1 MREEI
6 EFLPPRRF
14 GFALQTIIAV
24 VLFIAGLFGVWQ
36 ALQTDI
42 GFAMLLYL
50 LPSLLMLGFVPILG
64 YHAYALYNA
73 QYKIG
78 RDGIN
83 LHWGLRLV
91 DIPITTIQWVYP
103 TDQLDVRLPLPLIH
117 WPGAV
122 IGVRHVPGEGQVEYL
137 ASRTRNLILIATPE
151 RAYAISP
158 QNPAEFMHTYQRCT
172 EMGSFTPIAA
182 RSVHPTLF
190 INRVWSALP
199 ARIVLLTGAIMGL
212 SLFLWVSLSIPSRPQ
227 IHLRFLPDGSP
238 GNLVP
243 AFRLLLLPFLNTF
256 IFLTNLFIG
265 LYFFRNESSQHLAY
279 LLWGS
284 SAVTSSLFLV
294 AVYFILGAGQ
304 FN

>member
-14 GFALQTIIAV
+14 GMLLQTIIAV
-24 VLFIAGLFGVWQ
+24 VLLIGGLFGVWR

-42 GFAMLLYL
+42 GIAMLLYL
-50 LPSLLMLGFVPILG
+50 LPSLLVLGAVPILA
-64 YHAYALYNA
+64 YHVYALSNA
-73 QYKIG
+73 NYKIE
-78 RDGIN
+78 RDGIR
-83 LHWGLRLV
+83 LRWGLRLV
-91 DIPITTIQWVYP
+91 DIPITTIQWVHP
-103 TDQLDVRLPLPLIH
+103 TDQLDIRLPLPLIR

-122 IGVRHVPGEGQVEYL
+122 MGVRHVPGEGQVEYL

-158 QNPAEFMHTYQRCT
+158 KNPAEFMHTYQRCT

-182 RSVHPTLF
+182 RSVYPTLF
-190 INRVWSALP
+190 ISQVWSAFP
-199 ARIVLLTGAIMGL
+199 ARIVLLTGAFLSL
-212 SLFLWVSLSIPSRPQ
+212 SLFLWVSLSIPSQPQ

-238 GNLVP
+238 GYLVP
-243 AFRLLLLPFLNTF
+243 AIRLLLLPFPNTF

-265 LYFFRNESSQHLAY
+265 MYFFRNESNQHLAY

-294 AVYFILGAGQ
+294 AVYFILGAG
-304 FN
+304 